1 MFKFTLLECYHK
13 RYRYFVSPSIL
24 AVSPETKVSAI
35 YGPTAARESPALV
48 RFSAPAY

>member
-13 RYRYFVSPSIL
+13 RYRFFFSPSILL

-48 RFSAPAY
+48 FFRLAN